1 MVSHNTVFKLTEIK
15 LIYYL
20 SHKTSRVQILK
31 IKKKSGPVRFK
42 NFKRTNSTA
51 QFKKHTGLIIII
63 IIIILKKEKKI
74 KAKKGCGNF
83 TTSWLIGRL

>member
-20 SHKTSRVQILK
+20 SPKTSRVQILK

-42 NFKRTNSTA
+42 N
-51 QFKKHTGLIIII
+51 
-63 IIIILKKEKKI
+63 LKKVVVILQRPGLLGDFKQNEEK
-74 KAKKGCGNF
+74 
-83 TTSWLIGRL
+83 